1 MKITEWKHLSVEK
14 NLNMEYIK
22 KWQIEMIRLINKK
35 YLEKY
40 I

>member
-1 MKITEWKHLSVEK
+1 MKITGWKHLGVEK

-22 KWQIEMIRLINKK
+22 KWQIEMIRLMNKK

>member
-1 MKITEWKHLSVEK
+1 MKITEWKHLTVEK
-14 NLNMEYIK
+14 HLNMEYIK